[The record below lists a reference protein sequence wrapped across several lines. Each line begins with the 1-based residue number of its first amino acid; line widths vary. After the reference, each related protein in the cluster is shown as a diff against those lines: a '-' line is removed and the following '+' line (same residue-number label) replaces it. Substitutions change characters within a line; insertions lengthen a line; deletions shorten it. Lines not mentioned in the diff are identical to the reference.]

1 LWGVEVGVQ
10 LMEDIARWIEWIGV
24 AILVVSLVLSLGRA
38 MAAFLKK
45 ATPSQIYVGT
55 RSFLGRGILLGLE
68 VLIAADLIRTVAVAP
83 TLDNAVSLGVIVL
96 IRTFLSFSLDVE
108 ITGKLPWRQ
117 GGSGDGAGKGASPAR
132 DAPGPESGS

>member
-1 LWGVEVGVQ
+1 VEVGVS

-24 AILVVSLVLSLGRA
+24 AILVASLVLSLLRA
-38 MAAFLKK
+38 GAQFLRK
-45 ATPSQIYVGT
+45 ATPSEVYVDT

-96 IRTFLSFSLDVE
+96 IRTFLSFSLDIE
-108 ITGKLPWRQ
+108 ITGRLPWRQ
-117 GGSGDGAGKGASPAR
+117 GGGGPGKGTAPAR
-132 DAPGPESGS
+132 DAPGPDSGS